1 MLRDDSRAPN
11 QLRSTEALLGVVCE
25 ANGSAQYTQGN
36 TSVITSIYGP
46 SKPRYS
52 RHENYAAL
60 TLEVDL
66 VTTNY
71 GKVDAIFINSD
82 RGEKVAMAATRTNK
96 KRYEKYIENI
106 MKEILLNCLCLTNHP
121 GMLMLFK
128 VVVIRDD
135 GSLLA
140 CAVNSCYLALLNTGL
155 PIKNAIYSINLGTYK
170 SNESNVYLDLT
181 ALEEENMDYKSTFT
195 FGESTLGS
203 TELKCIHA
211 CGSGIVSVNKLE
223 NVTRNA
229 METCLTIKQ
238 FFRLTIQSYLER

>member
-1 MLRDDSRAPN
+1 MLRENNRVPN
-11 QLRSTEALLGVVCE
+11 QLRPTEALVGVVCE
-25 ANGSAQYTQGN
+25 ANGSAQYSQGN
-36 TSVITSIYGP
+36 TAVVSSIYGP

-52 RHENYAAL
+52 RHEDCAKL

-82 RGEKVAMAATRTNK
+82 RGEKVSMAATMTNK

-106 MKEILLNCLCLTNHP
+106 LKEILLNCLSLANHP

-128 VVVIRDD
+128 VMVLRDD

-155 PIKNAIYSINLGTYK
+155 PIKNAIYAINLGTYN
-170 SNESNVYLDLT
+170 SNESSVYLDLT
-181 ALEEENMDYKSTFT
+181 ALEEESIDYKGTFI
-195 FGESTLGS
+195 FGESTVDS
-203 TELKCIHA
+203 QELKLIHS
-211 CGSGIVSVNKLE
+211 CGSGAVTASNLE
-223 NVTRNA
+223 HITRNA
-229 METCLTIKQ
+229 METCFTIKQ
-238 FFRLTIQSYLER
+238 FFKLTIQSYLDK